1 MSVFNCGCC
10 GILYP
15 TLHQHTHHKI
25 PQSTGGLDTPD
36 NLIELC
42 PGCHDTL
49 HNIAHKLMSKK
60 TPVGQVTDALQIIY
74 KDNLNAQ
81 KMCMELAVH
90 VRNAMINRKEKG
102 LSPNQLVSVSTTIRK
117 KYKDMLIVRCKELNR
132 SQDDYIRDLLLKDL
146 SKRFNLPEDTTFTEK
161 QAIKAIKVN
170 KKKGLAF

>member
-1 MSVFNCGCC
+1 
-10 GILYP
+10 
-15 TLHQHTHHKI
+15 
-25 PQSTGGLDTPD
+25 
-36 NLIELC
+36 
-42 PGCHDTL
+42 
-49 HNIAHKLMSKK
+49 MSKK